1 MLSCPR
7 SANILLS
14 VLCTTHH
21 RSHPLSSSHALFSSL
36 LKNQN
41 TLSLFFFTLFTL
53 FTLSQT
59 SWDPP
64 AEWVKA
70 DRKAHPEKYAAK
82 LPAATGKG
90 QNASLDSL
98 GLHAGGNPGGLGGL
112 GLGGEYKSNS
122 AASGL
127 QGLMNKGKSG
137 NGTDGGMGGLGGLG
151 GGGMGLGATDDS
163 ASVYAIK
170 NGEDGENG
178 ENGENG
184 DESEALIGGGVGQD
198 KNEGGVRRY
207 ANTRH
212 GRADEIL
219 DKIVDKCV
227 DKCPKKCCG
236 TMRWAWKYEGQPL
249 KL

>member
-1 MLSCPR
+1 MLPRPR
-7 SANILLS
+7 STIIFLS
-14 VLCTTHH
+14 VLSTIHH
-21 RSHPLSSSHALFSSL
+21 RSHPLSASHALFSSL

-41 TLSLFFFTLFTL
+41 TLLSFYSFLLFFTL

-137 NGTDGGMGGLGGLG
+137 NGTGGGMGGGMGGLG
-151 GGGMGLGATDDS
+151 GGGMGLGATDES

-170 NGEDGENG
+170 NE

-207 ANTRH
+207 ANTRQ

-227 DKCPKKCCG
+227 EKCPKRCCG